1 MTSDCFDLTLLVPL
15 RDVKTAFYLL
25 SWGPKESEMSST
37 AYTPLND
44 TDSEDQKQG
53 QGNCKRLCLTYFR
66 IDFTG
71 ENSIEQFFP
80 KFNIVSFKVLILN
93 FEFRVK
99 TCCLAD
105 MDVDVIVF
113 GWNKIIESTVLHL

>member
-1 MTSDCFDLTLLVPL
+1 M
-15 RDVKTAFYLL
+15 
-25 SWGPKESEMSST
+25 
-37 AYTPLND
+37 
-44 TDSEDQKQG
+44 
-53 QGNCKRLCLTYFR
+53 
-66 IDFTG
+66 
-71 ENSIEQFFP
+71 EQFFP
-80 KFNIVSFKVLILN
+80 KFNIVSSKVLILN